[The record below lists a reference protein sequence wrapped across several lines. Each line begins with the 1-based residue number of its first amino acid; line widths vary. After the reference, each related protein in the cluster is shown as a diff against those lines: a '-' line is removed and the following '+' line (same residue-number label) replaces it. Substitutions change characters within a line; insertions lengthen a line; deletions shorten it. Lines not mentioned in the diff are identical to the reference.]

1 MAEKTDKAIVTTNL
15 YNPMGC
21 LRQALNGS
29 VVTISTTEPERLT
42 AKNFPLTITIDLEDV
57 DTNSKIPSAN
67 GFLSLLI
74 KRL

>member
-42 AKNFPLTITIDLEDV
+42 AKNFPLTITIDLEDDPEETGPLV
-57 DTNSKIPSAN
+57 EC
-67 GFLSLLI
+67 
-74 KRL
+74 